1 MSKFLFNSKS
11 PKKSFDVYVDK
22 DPSDTIPIKY
32 TNLSDVKNTI
42 KLLEKLY
49 KSKKYPHK
57 RISQVSMI
65 MMVRLRVLS
74 EDKPKEYALAL
85 RYFEFLKER
94 TKLREEDRYNFVFN
108 F

>member
-1 MSKFLFNSKS
+1 MLK
-11 PKKSFDVYVDK
+11 
-22 DPSDTIPIKY
+22 I
-32 TNLSDVKNTI
+32 
-42 KLLEKLY
+42 LEKLY
-49 KSKKYPHK
+49 KNKKYPYK

-85 RYFEFLKER
+85 KYFEFLKER
-94 TKLREEDRYNFVFN
+94 TKLRKEDRYDFVFK